1 MEYHLDI
8 KENALDSFN
17 EALAK
22 FEQGENGE
30 LRHYKFAILHLSH
43 FLELVLKLYIV
54 SVDTNLVFSKCF
66 RIVEKRAK
74 SDSINLLQAFEVLQS
89 EGFDFE
95 EALKPVPHPH
105 TITLDQALEFAK
117 CEKCQITGVDFVDVD
132 FCNDIEWLKGLR
144 NNIEHYQFRLPPKEV
159 RLCIGRLVRGVAEF
173 VDIFSLFD
181 LEKEVGKDSYHVF
194 EVLADEYAHL
204 LKEAERDVA
213 EKEEEAYRGVR
224 HKHYVFIDWN
234 VYQCPECSN
243 NTMIPSEDSSTGYK
257 CTFCSN
263 EESDEIEVA
272 CDCCGAME
280 SAEEIATWQ
289 MDDGTI
295 ENRCYFCS
303 GQYQADKDD

>member
-1 MEYHLDI
+1 MEYHLGI

-17 EALAK
+17 EALVK

-66 RIVEKRAK
+66 HIVEKRAK
-74 SDSINLLQAFEVLQS
+74 SDAVNLLQAFELLQS

-95 EALKPVPHPH
+95 QALKTISHPY
-105 TITLDQALEFAK
+105 TITLDQALAFAK
-117 CEKCQITGVDFVDVD
+117 CEKCQVTGVDFVDVD
-132 FCNDIEWLKGLR
+132 FCKDIEWLKGLR
-144 NNIEHYQFRLPPKEV
+144 NNIEHYQFRLPPREV
-159 RLCIGRLVRGVAEF
+159 RLCIGRLVRSVAEF

-181 LEKEVGKDSYHVF
+181 LESEVGKDSYHIF

-204 LKEAERDVA
+204 LKEAKRDVA

-243 NTMIPSEDSSTGYK
+243 NTMISSEESSTGYK

-280 SAEEIATWQ
+280 SAEEMATWE